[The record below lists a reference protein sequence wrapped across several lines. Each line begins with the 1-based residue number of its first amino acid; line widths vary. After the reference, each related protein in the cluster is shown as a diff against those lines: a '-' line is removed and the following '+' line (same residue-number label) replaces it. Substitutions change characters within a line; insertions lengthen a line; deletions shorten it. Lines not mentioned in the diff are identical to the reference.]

1 MMANGIKTM
10 LDTLRNKLEHLNV
23 ELDELDRVF
32 TTFAK
37 ALQQD
42 MPLTDGFIAARH
54 AVWLKE
60 KERENAIREIMLIDP
75 TMFTEF
81 PDSDWE

>member
-1 MMANGIKTM
+1 M
-10 LDTLRNKLEHLNV
+10 LDTLRNNLEHINF
-23 ELDELDRVF
+23 ELGELDRAF
-32 TTFAK
+32 ITFAK

-60 KERENAIREIMLIDP
+60 KERDNAIRELMLVDP

-81 PDSDWE
+81 PDSD